1 MEIQYG
7 NPVTGKRLERVQAF
21 LSTLGLDWEKG
32 IQATVILEEGGE
44 IIATGSR
51 DHNVL
56 KCLGVSPRYQG
67 EGLAAKLISELIKD
81 AFRAGYQHLL
91 VFTNP
96 TSAAMLRNLGFYDI
110 AATDDVVLLENKR
123 HGIED
128 YVNSLKR
135 PYVGNNIGCIVANC
149 NPFTNGH
156 LYLIEQAAS
165 KCDLLYLF
173 ILSEQ
178 RSRFPSHDRMELA
191 QASTKHLRN
200 VVVSPTSAYLISS
213 ATFPDYFIKDKLRSS
228 NINCKLD
235 IIIFATKIALPLGIN
250 MRFVG
255 TEPYCQVT
263 KSYNEQMKSI
273 LPVYGIE
280 LVELPRCE
288 ISGRAVSASMVR
300 ELFDQG
306 KMNEIQQFVPNATY
320 KYLKKVWQ

>member
-1 MEIQYG
+1 
-7 NPVTGKRLERVQAF
+7 
-21 LSTLGLDWEKG
+21 
-32 IQATVILEEGGE
+32 
-44 IIATGSR
+44 
-51 DHNVL
+51 
-56 KCLGVSPRYQG
+56 
-67 EGLAAKLISELIKD
+67 
-81 AFRAGYQHLL
+81 
-91 VFTNP
+91 
-96 TSAAMLRNLGFYDI
+96 
-110 AATDDVVLLENKR
+110 
-123 HGIED
+123 
-128 YVNSLKR
+128 
-135 PYVGNNIGCIVANC
+135 VANC

-273 LPVYGIE
+273 LPVHGIE

-288 ISGRAVSASMVR
+288 ISGRVVSASMVR